1 MRHFPALLIVLW
13 FSPAVFAQPAPK
25 VVTPAV
31 AAKSID
37 QKVILQMEVKSTGG
51 NSNRYLNSTSDYK
64 DPNTFTIYIPE
75 AVVPKFKQT
84 PVGDPA
90 LYYKGKT
97 IQVTGTVTLYKEK
110 PQITIDEPTQIKVV
124 PAPR

>member
-1 MRHFPALLIVLW
+1 MPLTTLLLLSAAAL
-13 FSPAVFAQPAPK
+13 AQPAPK

-37 QKVILQMEVKSTGG
+37 QKVILQMEVKSAGG

-84 PVGDPA
+84 PVGDPSV
-90 LYYKGKT
+90 YYKGKT

-110 PQITIDEPTQIKVV
+110 PQITIDDPAQIKVV
-124 PAPR
+124 PAR

>member
-1 MRHFPALLIVLW
+1 MPLPILFLASALLT
-13 FSPAVFAQPAPK
+13 QPPK

-37 QKVILQMEVKSTGG
+37 QKVVVQMEVKSTGG
-51 NSNRYLNSTSDYK
+51 SSNRYLNSTSDYK

-75 AVVPKFKQT
+75 AVVPKVKAALNA
-84 PVGDPA
+84 DPTTF
-90 LYYKGKT
+90 YKGKT

-110 PQITIDEPTQIKVV
+110 PQITIDDPAQIKVI